1 MLVVVLG
8 GLNTLGAYAERQAGT
23 PADDACKTM
32 LDYFRSSPGGEDY
45 SDAGDR
51 LRYLKGRLDK
61 ATANEAVVISECLG
75 AVAEVQRVI
84 TAAEMDQLT
93 PDQRAA
99 VVNEHSHT
107 DLDALPTEFR
117 QKVVATAKRLA
128 GQLDQQR
135 HRR

>member
-23 PADDACKTM
+23 PADDACKAM

-61 ATANEAVVISECLG
+61 ATANEAVVISEYL
-75 AVAEVQRVI
+75 AVFDLLNKAGTGPTELVFDEPEVELVGGVGPRLMRV
-84 TAAEMDQLT
+84 AQAC
-93 PDQRAA
+93 
-99 VVNEHSHT
+99 T
-107 DLDALPTEFR
+107 DLGHPELREYLNDIRDVDNVPL
-117 QKVVATAKRLA
+117 
-128 GQLDQQR
+128 
-135 HRR
+135 